1 VTEKDKYI
9 FDLKAKITDLLAV
22 MPNGVVASARAA
34 IGSGRRSNGINPHNS
49 LPFNLSSSND
59 QNFGKKTSSL
69 GLSDLENKLTSGIYN
84 TAAQLVNSTSF
95 PAAKNNGI
103 NKY

>member
-1 VTEKDKYI
+1 MTEKDKYI
-9 FDLKAKITDLLAV
+9 FELKAKITDLLAV
-22 MPNGVVASARAA
+22 MPVGVVASARAA
-34 IGSGRRSNGINPHNS
+34 IGSGRRSNAMNPHNS
-49 LPFNLSSSND
+49 LSFNHSSSGD
-59 QNFGKKTSSL
+59 QTYGRKTSSL
-69 GLSDLENKLTSGIYN
+69 GLSDLENKLTSGIYS